1 MKAQGIVVAAGEGLR
16 FKSDIPKPFALL
28 NGEPLIVHS
37 LRALAQSQSLES
49 LIVVA
54 HPQFLQRMQTVIEEF
69 GCKKVRRIVPGGKTR
84 RESVGRGLAS
94 LDDDTRIVAIHDGA
108 RPLVGP
114 EEVNR
119 AVEEAERCSAAS
131 LAVRVKPTIK
141 VVDQK
146 TMTVTATLQR
156 QELWDVQTPQVFE
169 RSVIEQAHRQWQG
182 DDPTDDSAMVEKQGV
197 SVKVIEGSY
206 RNIKITTRE
215 DLVFAEQL
223 LF

>member
-37 LRALAQSQSLES
+37 LRALAQSRSLES

-54 HPQFLQRMQTVIEEF
+54 NPQFLQRMQAVIEEF
-69 GCKKVRRIVPGGKTR
+69 GCEKVRCIVPGGKTR
-84 RESVGRGLAS
+84 LESVGRGVMS
-94 LDDDTRIVAIHDGA
+94 LDDDTRVVAVHDGA
-108 RPLVGP
+108 RPLISP
-114 EEVNR
+114 EEVSGV
-119 AVEEAERCSAAS
+119 VEAAGRCSAAI

-141 VVDQK
+141 VVDPK
-146 TMTVTATLQR
+146 TMTVTARLER
-156 QELWDVQTPQVFE
+156 QKLWDVQTPQAFE

-182 DDPTDDSAMVEKQGV
+182 EEPTDDSAMVEKQGV
-197 SVKVIEGSY
+197 AVKVIEGSY

-223 LF
+223 LS

>member
-1 MKAQGIVVAAGEGLR
+1 MKAQGIVVAAGEGVR
-16 FKSDIPKPFALL
+16 FKGDTPKPFVLL

-37 LRALAQSQSLES
+37 LRALAQSRSLES

-54 HPQFLQRMQTVIEEF
+54 NPQFLQRMQAVIEEF
-69 GCKKVRRIVPGGKTR
+69 GCEKVRCIVPGGKTR
-84 RESVGRGLAS
+84 RESVGRGLMS
-94 LDDDTRIVAIHDGA
+94 LDDDTRVVAVHDGA
-108 RPLVGP
+108 RPLISP
-114 EEVNR
+114 EEVSGV
-119 AVEEAERCSAAS
+119 VEAAGRCSAAI

-141 VVDQK
+141 VVDPK
-146 TMTVTATLQR
+146 TMTVTATLER
-156 QELWDVQTPQVFE
+156 QKLWDVQTPQAFE

-197 SVKVIEGSY
+197 AVKVIEGSY

-223 LF
+223 LS